1 MRDLNGKV
9 AAVTGAGSGI
19 GRATA
24 IELAKA
30 GCHVAISDIAPEGLE
45 KTAESCRAH
54 GVNVT
59 TAGLD
64 VADRDAI
71 YAWAEQVVA
80 DHGGV
85 NIVVNNAG
93 VALTAPVAEM
103 TDESFEWLFAIN
115 FWGVV
120 HGTRAFLPHL
130 RAAGEAH
137 VVNISSLF
145 GLVGIP
151 TQSAYCAAKFAVR
164 GFTESLRMELAG
176 TGVGVTSVHP
186 GGIRTNIARAARFE
200 GTGSIG
206 GARSQEE
213 AAAAFDKVARTSP
226 ARAAKRIVLAIRKD
240 RGRLPIG
247 LDAYALAL
255 LQRVAPAGYQRF
267 VVTGARVR
275 RS

>member
-1 MRDLNGKV
+1 MRDLGGKV
-9 AAVTGAGSGI
+9 AAITGAGSGI

-30 GCHVAISDIAPEGLE
+30 GCHVAISDIAPAGLQA
-45 KTAESCRAH
+45 TAEACRAH

-64 VADRDAI
+64 VSDRDAI

-103 TDESFEWLFAIN
+103 TDESFEWLFGIN

-130 RAAGEAH
+130 QGAGEGH

-200 GTGSIG
+200 GSGTIG
-206 GARSQEE
+206 GATSQEE

-255 LQRVAPAGYQRF
+255 VQRVAPAGYQRL
-267 VVTGARVR
+267 VLAGAKAR
-275 RS
+275 RG

>member
-1 MRDLNGKV
+1 MRELSGRV
-9 AAVTGAGSGI
+9 AAITGAGSGI

-24 IELAKA
+24 VELARQ
-30 GCHVAISDIAPEGLE
+30 GCHLALSDVAPGGLE
-45 KTAESCRAH
+45 ETAQACRAA
-54 GVNVT
+54 GATVT
-59 TAGLD
+59 TAGVD

-71 YAWAEQVVA
+71 YAWAEA
-80 DHGGV
+80 AAGDHGHV
-85 NIVVNNAG
+85 NVIVNNAG

-130 RAAGEAH
+130 QRAGEGH
-137 VVNISSLF
+137 VVNVSSLF

-164 GFTESLRMELAG
+164 GFSESLRMELAD
-176 TGVGVTSVHP
+176 TPIGVTCVHP
-186 GGIRTNIARAARFE
+186 GGIKTNIARAARFE
-200 GTGSIG
+200 GDSSML

-226 ARAAKRIVLAIRKD
+226 ERAAKRIVGAIRAD
-240 RGRLPIG
+240 RGRLPVG
-247 LDAYALAL
+247 LDAYALDL
-255 LQRVAPAGYQRF
+255 VQRLMPSAYQRL
-267 VVTGARVR
+267 VLRGARVGR
-275 RS
+275 